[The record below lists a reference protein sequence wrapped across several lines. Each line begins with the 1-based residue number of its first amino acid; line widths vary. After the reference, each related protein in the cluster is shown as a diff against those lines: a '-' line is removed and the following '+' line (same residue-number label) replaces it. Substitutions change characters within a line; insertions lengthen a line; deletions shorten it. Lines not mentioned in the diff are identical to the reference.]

1 MPEKKRRMSMEQ
13 NSYSRIKQL
22 LQEFET
28 IAGPGAPLCL
38 VITGNDLAIQAL
50 LRMPGV
56 PARIEHMAIGKA
68 YTCAKMGCTTA
79 ALHERLIRE
88 HLSLADFMDTRLTSM
103 AGGVPLLDDK
113 GKIIAGIGISGRV
126 STEDE
131 EVALRVREF
140 LMS

>member
-1 MPEKKRRMSMEQ
+1 MEQ